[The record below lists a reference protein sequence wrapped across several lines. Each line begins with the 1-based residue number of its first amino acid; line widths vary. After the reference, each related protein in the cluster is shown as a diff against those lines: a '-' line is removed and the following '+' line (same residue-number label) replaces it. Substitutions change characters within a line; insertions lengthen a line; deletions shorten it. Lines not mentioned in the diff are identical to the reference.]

1 MAKRNSQA
9 VEDAMTVK
17 GDLPKKSLQ
26 RGYLNIKQDL
36 RVQVDDGPPH
46 LWVHVP
52 HDVRKSIL
60 KFHHLTCFDRSEDK
74 GRQFNIWQD

>member
-9 VEDAMTVK
+9 VEDAMPVK
-17 GDLPKKSLQ
+17 GNLPKKSFQ

-36 RVQVDDGPPH
+36 WVQVDDRPPH

-52 HDVRKSIL
+52 HDEHPEVSSL
-60 KFHHLTCFDRSEDK
+60 DLL
-74 GRQFNIWQD
+74 WQI